1 MLLVLNKFFTIKR
14 EILVMKKITILLFG
28 LLLSNFSYAQFGN
41 LMGAVS
47 GGGSGVSAEKIVG
60 GYINSSKLVISSQ
73 QKLLEAAQV
82 KVDQDMYTAQIKN
95 LTASATSEQI
105 ESSAKIQ
112 TDGSKQLQEVF
123 SNKSL
128 KLDAKG
134 QKAFISGAAELG
146 KGVLSYVKFFLDAK
160 GFKPSPADLS
170 SAGTAL
176 TVVKGVPDDVL
187 AVKTSLSAVY
197 DYAKSN
203 NIPLPKD
210 ITDATKSL
218 ESAGF

>member
-1 MLLVLNKFFTIKR
+1 
-14 EILVMKKITILLFG
+14 MKKIAILLFG

-41 LMGAVS
+41 LMGSATSAVS
-47 GGGSGVSAEKIVG
+47 GGGAGVSAEKLIG
-60 GYINSSKLVISSQ
+60 GYINSAKLVIGSQ
-73 QKLLEAAQV
+73 AQLLEAAQF
-82 KVDQDMYTAQIKN
+82 KVDKDMITAQIKN

-105 ESSAKIQ
+105 ESSEKIQ
-112 TDGSKQLQEVF
+112 TESSKKLQEVF

-134 QKAFISGAAELG
+134 QKAFVSGAAELG
-146 KGVLSYVKFFLDAK
+146 KGALSYVKFFLDAK
-160 GFKPSPADLS
+160 GFKPNPADLS

-176 TVVKGVPDDVL
+176 TVMQGVPSDL
-187 AVKTSLSAVY
+187 SALKTSISAVY

-210 ITDATKSL
+210 MTDATKAL
-218 ESAGF
+218 EGF